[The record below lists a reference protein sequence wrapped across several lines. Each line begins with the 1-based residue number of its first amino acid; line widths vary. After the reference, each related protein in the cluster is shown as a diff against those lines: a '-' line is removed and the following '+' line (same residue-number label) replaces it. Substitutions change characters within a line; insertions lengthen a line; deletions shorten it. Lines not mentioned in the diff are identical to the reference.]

1 MLPNVT
7 WVKAKA
13 SKDIFRQF
21 WSMILC
27 FWKVKCQFQT
37 YTKTVNNGKKV
48 NTGKTV
54 NIGKPVNIVL
64 PINTVTVIGIYCFY
78 WDTNNMQTII
88 PLLLL

>member
-1 MLPNVT
+1 M
-7 WVKAKA
+7 
-13 SKDIFRQF
+13 
-21 WSMILC
+21 
-27 FWKVKCQFQT
+27 
-37 YTKTVNNGKKV
+37 KTA

-54 NIGKPVNIVL
+54 NTGITVNTGKPVNIVL